1 MSDPVPHPSSL
12 PAEFHDIAKR
22 VNNWGRWGRDDEIG
36 TLNLITDEVVRDAV
50 ATVRSGHRVPL
61 ALDLKQDGVQTGMIP
76 GRVNPLHVMVQI
88 NQELFGPGTV
98 ATSDDAVTLG
108 LQAGTHWDALTHVS
122 HSGKIY
128 NGRPAATITPHGRSA
143 YSGIHTARHIVSRGV
158 LLDVAA
164 AKGLDRLPGDHAVTP
179 EDLDEAA
186 AFGRVT
192 VRAGDIVL
200 VRTGQIQLYLA
211 GDKHGYAFP
220 SPGLSVRTPEWFHA
234 RDVAA
239 VANDTLTFEIFP
251 PEIENLWLPVHALD
265 LVEMGMLQ
273 GQNWNLESLSTA
285 CAQREQYA
293 FLLSAM
299 PEPFVGG
306 TGTPVAP
313 VAVL

>member
-1 MSDPVPHPSSL
+1 MSL
-12 PAEFHDIAKR
+12 PPEFHEIAKR
-22 VNNWGRWGRDDEIG
+22 VNNWGRWGADDERG
-36 TLNLITDEVVRDAV
+36 TLNHIGDEVVREA
-50 ATVRSGHRVPL
+50 AGEIRSGLRVPL
-61 ALDLKQDGVQTGMIP
+61 ALPLQQDGVQTGVIP
-76 GRVNPLHVMVQI
+76 GRVNPLHTMVQI
-88 NQELFGPGTV
+88 NQEIFGPGTI
-98 ATSDDAVTLG
+98 ACSDDAVTFG
-108 LQAGTHWDALTHVS
+108 LQAATHWDALTHVS

-128 NGRPAATITPHGRSA
+128 NGRPAATITPHGGA
-143 YSGIHTARHIVSRGV
+143 EFSGIDKPGHVVSRGV
-158 LLDVAA
+158 LLDVAR
-164 AKGLDRLPGDHAVTP
+164 AKGLDRLAGGHAVTP
-179 EDLDEAA
+179 EDLAEAEEFA
-186 AFGRVT
+186 GVT

-200 VRTGQIQLYLA
+200 VRTGQIQVYLA
-211 GDKHGYAFP
+211 GDKHGYGYP

-251 PEIENLWLPVHALD
+251 PEIEDLWLPVHALD

-273 GQNWNLESLSTA
+273 GQNWNLEALSTA
-285 CAQREQYA
+285 CAEASRYT

>member
-1 MSDPVPHPSSL
+1 MPL

-22 VNNWGRWGRDDEIG
+22 VNNWGRWGESDEIG
-36 TLNLITDEVVRDAV
+36 TLNLVTDEVVREA
-50 ATVRSGHRVPL
+50 AAEVRTGRRVPL
-61 ALDLKQDGVQTGMIP
+61 ALTLKEDGVQSGLIP
-76 GRVNPLHVMVQI
+76 GRVNPLHTMVQI
-88 NQELFGPGTV
+88 NQEIFGPGTV
-98 ATSDDAVTLG
+98 ACSDDAVTMG
-108 LQAGTHWDALTHVS
+108 LQAATHWDALTHVS
-122 HSGKIY
+122 HSGRLY
-128 NGRPAATITPHGRSA
+128 NGRPAQTVTAHGGSEF
-143 YSGIHTARHIVSRGV
+143 SGIDKAPYIVSRGV

-164 AKGLDRLPGDHAVTP
+164 AKGVDRLPGDHAVTP

-186 AFGRVT
+186 EFGRVT
-192 VRAGDIVL
+192 VRSGDIVL
-200 VRTGQIQLYLA
+200 VRTGQIQVYLA
-211 GDKHGYAFP
+211 GDKHGYGYP

-234 RDVAA
+234 HDVAA

-285 CAQREQYA
+285 CGETTRYS

-299 PEPFVGG
+299 PEPFKGA

-313 VAVL
+313 VAVF

>member
-1 MSDPVPHPSSL
+1 MSL
-12 PAEFHDIAKR
+12 PPEFHEIAKR
-22 VNNWGRWGRDDEIG
+22 VNNWGRWGADDERG
-36 TLNLITDEVVRDAV
+36 TLNHISDEVVREA
-50 ATVRSGHRVPL
+50 AGEIRSGLRVPL
-61 ALDLKQDGVQTGMIP
+61 ALPLQQDGVQTGVIP
-76 GRVNPLHVMVQI
+76 GRVNPLHTMVQI
-88 NQELFGPGTV
+88 NQEIFGPGTI
-98 ATSDDAVTLG
+98 ACSDDAVTFG
-108 LQAGTHWDALTHVS
+108 LQSATHWDALTHVS

-128 NGRPAATITPHGRSA
+128 NGRPAATITAHGGA
-143 YSGIHTARHIVSRGV
+143 EFSGIDKPGHIVSRGV
-158 LLDVAA
+158 LLDVAR
-164 AKGLDRLPGDHAVTP
+164 AKGLDRLPGGHAVTP
-179 EDLDEAA
+179 EDLAEAEEFA
-186 AFGRVT
+186 GVT

-200 VRTGQIQLYLA
+200 VRTGQIQVYLA
-211 GDKHGYAFP
+211 GDKHGYGYP

-251 PEIENLWLPVHALD
+251 PEIEDLWLPVHALD

-273 GQNWNLESLSTA
+273 GQNWNLEALSTA
-285 CAQREQYA
+285 CAEASRYA

>member
-1 MSDPVPHPSSL
+1 MTL

-22 VNNWGRWGRDDEIG
+22 VNNWGRWGADDETG
-36 TLNLITDEVVRDAV
+36 TLNLITGDVVRRA
-50 ATVRSGHRVPL
+50 AAEIRSGLRIPL
-61 ALDLKQDGVQTGMIP
+61 ALPLKEDGVQVGMIP
-76 GRVNPLHVMVQI
+76 GRINPLHTMVQI

-98 ATSDDAVTLG
+98 ACSDDAVSMG

-122 HSGKIY
+122 HSGRIY
-128 NGRPAATITPHGRSA
+128 NGRLAGTITAHGRA
-143 YSGIHTARHIVSRGV
+143 EFSGIDKAAPIVSRGV
-158 LLDVAA
+158 LLDVAR
-164 AKGLDRLPGDHAVTP
+164 AKGLDRLPGGHAVTP
-179 EDLDEAA
+179 ADLAEAEE
-186 AFGRVT
+186 FGRVA
-192 VRAGDIVL
+192 VRPGDIVL
-200 VRTGQIQLYLA
+200 VRTGQIQVYLA
-211 GDKHGYAFP
+211 GDKHGYGFP

-265 LVEMGMLQ
+265 LVEMGMHQ
-273 GQNWNLESLSTA
+273 GQNWNLEGLSTA
-285 CAQREQYA
+285 CAEEGRYA

-299 PEPFVGG
+299 AEPFVGG